1 MRKTEKRTKTVESII
16 GCDAYIEG
24 TLFSK
29 GSLRI
34 DGRVK
39 GAVQCEGM
47 VIIGSEGY
55 VEGEITSYDVFIA
68 GEFRGN
74 VTAKNRVEI
83 AENGKLYGDVTTAK
97 IVVDPG
103 VIFEGRCKMISEK
116 ETADSDGSFSTA
128 VPLETSY
135 ARAAS

>member
-39 GAVQCEGM
+39 GAVRCEGM

-83 AENGKLYGDVTTAK
+83 AENGKVYGDVTTAK

>member
-39 GAVQCEGM
+39 GAVRCEGM